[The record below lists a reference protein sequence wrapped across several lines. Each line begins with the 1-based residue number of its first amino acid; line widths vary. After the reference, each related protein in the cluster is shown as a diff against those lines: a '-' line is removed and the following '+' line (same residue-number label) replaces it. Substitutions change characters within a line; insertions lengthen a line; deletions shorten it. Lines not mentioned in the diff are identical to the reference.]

1 MSVLSAILKEKLREI
16 DSASAL
22 RPLETLRAEA
32 ASCRHQ
38 PLGFVRKLRE
48 SAFPAI
54 IAEVKLASPSKGVI
68 RSDLQALDIALGYAA
83 ANASCISVL
92 TDEKYFHGSLKYL
105 QQIRTALPEMPL
117 LRKDFIIDEYQIF
130 EARLAGADAILLIAA
145 ALDDETMSKLA
156 QTALELSLDILLEI
170 HNEEELTRVLALF
183 SRLPKNARENI
194 ALGINN
200 RDLSSFVTDLAV
212 TERLVRLIPAELRSD
227 SQLTLVSESGIFSA
241 ADIRRLQQSTVRS
254 FLIGESLVKNGSPKE
269 NLQTLIRESRESAK
283 DAKE

>member
-16 DSASAL
+16 QSASAL

-32 ASCRHQ
+32 NSKRHQ
-38 PLGFVRKLRE
+38 PLGFVKKLRL
-48 SAFPAI
+48 SPFPAI
-54 IAEVKLASPSKGVI
+54 IAEVKLASPSKGII
-68 RSDLQALDIALGYAA
+68 RSDLRAVDIALGYAA
-83 ANASCISVL
+83 ANAACISVL

-145 ALDDETMSKLA
+145 ALDDEQIFQLA
-156 QTALELSLDILLEI
+156 QSALNLSLDILLEI
-170 HNEEELTRVLALF
+170 HNEEELARALALLA
-183 SRLPKNARENI
+183 RLPQGALDNI

-212 TERLVRLIPAELRSD
+212 SERLVQLIPTELRSNTR
-227 SQLTLVSESGIFSA
+227 LTLVSESGIFTADDIKRLRQSA
-241 ADIRRLQQSTVRS
+241 IRS
-254 FLIGESLVKNGSPKE
+254 FLIGESLVKTGSPEE
-269 NLQTLIRESRESAK
+269 NLRTLTNESIDPATTDK
-283 DAKE
+283 